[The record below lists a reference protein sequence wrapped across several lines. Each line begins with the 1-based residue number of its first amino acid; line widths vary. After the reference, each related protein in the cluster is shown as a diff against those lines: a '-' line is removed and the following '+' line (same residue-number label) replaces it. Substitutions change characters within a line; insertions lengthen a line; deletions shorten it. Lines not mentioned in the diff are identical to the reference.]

1 MHGRASRPEPVP
13 VPLDLQIRR
22 GPERATVWVV
32 GELDMVTADQL
43 DTTLHRLLEQGCRTV
58 ELDLS
63 GVAFLAAAGLAVLVE
78 HHGRY
83 RDASARL
90 LIVRPSRRCA
100 RLFALTGLTEVLSVR

>member
-1 MHGRASRPEPVP
+1 MHGRARRSEPSP
-13 VPLDLQIRR
+13 ASFDLQVHH
-22 GPERATVWVV
+22 GPEEAAVRVV

-43 DTTLHRLLEQGCRTV
+43 DTTLRRLLEQGCRTV

-78 HHGRY
+78 HDGRF